1 MERTLWRND
10 SKSQNSLELVD
21 QKFRSKLIYVEFKM
35 EYLLSKWG

>member
-10 SKSQNSLELVD
+10 SKSQNSWELVD
-21 QKFRSKLIYVEFKM
+21 QKFRSELIYVEFKM